1 MPAHIFREFR
11 TVDSEENFGAH
22 NFNGVASDADVDDS
36 VSVLRGT
43 HENTAAA
50 LHFDTLLD
58 QYALIGTGNAMGNHP
73 RGGAAGSRP
82 GGGIFSVVEEHARL
96 QTGLG
101 IYRLAADEVEKL
113 GIAFR

>member
-11 TVDSEENFGAH
+11 IVDSEENFGAH
-22 NFNGVASDADVDDS
+22 NFNDVASDADVDHS
-36 VSVLRGT
+36 VSVFRGT

-58 QYALIGTGNAMGNHP
+58 QYALVGTGNAMGYHP
-73 RGGAAGSRP
+73 RGGTAGGRS

-96 QTGLG
+96 QTSPG
-101 IYRLAADEVEKL
+101 IYGLAADEIEKL
-113 GIAFR
+113 RIAL